1 MEERVARVR
10 WKPSMGT
17 YVAGGGGATEEDE
30 DEEEEALEDEDE
42 ARALMR
48 DDMICASV
56 VLPAPCH

>member
-1 MEERVARVR
+1 
-10 WKPSMGT
+10 MGT
-17 YVAGGGGATEEDE
+17 YVAGGRGATEEDE
-30 DEEEEALEDEDE
+30 DEDEEALEDEDE